1 MNDNTND
8 GTPNQGV
15 PADSANTPAAS
26 KPVEITLADR
36 TQAPTQA
43 PTQTPS
49 QTPNQAEPTPSSST
63 NITDQVASASRQLQ
77 VLAERLSRNLIG
89 QEQVVRQVII
99 TMLAGG
105 HVLLEGV
112 PGLGKTLLV
121 RILANTFAGT
131 FKRIQFTPD
140 LMPSDVTGHA
150 LFDMKEGKF
159 RVRQGPV
166 FTNILLADE
175 INRAPAKTQAAL
187 LEVMQEKRVT
197 IEGRSHPVP
206 LPFMVLATQNPLEQE
221 GTYPLPE
228 AELDRFLMKVLIDYP
243 SEVDEV
249 TLTRMVTANV
259 RDDTLSGEQ
268 KALMNAEQVQTL
280 QAVINQITIDD
291 QVVDY
296 AVRLVRATRSST
308 AIRQGAGPRASIALV
323 RCAKVNAVIEGRDF
337 VLPDDVKAVAL
348 PVMRHRIVLSA
359 DAEID
364 GIDADHMLHTLLEK
378 VDAPR
383 L

>member
-1 MNDNTND
+1 MTD
-8 GTPNQGV
+8 TPL
-15 PADSANTPAAS
+15 T
-26 KPVEITLADR
+26 VE
-36 TQAPTQA
+36 QATEHLRALCQRVSE
-43 PTQTPS
+43 T
-49 QTPNQAEPTPSSST
+49 
-63 NITDQVASASRQLQ
+63 
-77 VLAERLSRNLIG
+77 LIG
-89 QEQVVRQVII
+89 QEHVVNQVVT

-121 RILANTFAGT
+121 RILADAFAGT

-150 LFDMKEGKF
+150 LYDMKEGKF

-166 FTNILLADE
+166 FTNLLLADE
-175 INRAPAKTQAAL
+175 INRAPAKTQASL

-197 IEGRSHPVP
+197 IEGRSHAVP
-206 LPFMVLATQNPLEQE
+206 LPFMVLATQNPLDQE

-243 SEVDEV
+243 SESHEIQ
-249 TLTRMVTANV
+249 LTRMVTSNTS
-259 RDDTLSGEQ
+259 DDPMQSDRE
-268 KALMNAEQVQTL
+268 ALMSSTDMQAL
-280 QAVINQITIDD
+280 QQCINDITVDD
-291 QVVDY
+291 QIVDY
-296 AVRLVRATRSST
+296 AVRLVRATRAST

-323 RCAKVNAVIEGRDF
+323 RCARVNAVLEGRDF
-337 VLPDDVKAVAL
+337 VLPDDIKAVAL
-348 PVMRHRIVLSA
+348 PVMRHRIALSA

-364 GIDADHMLHTLLEK
+364 GVNADDMLRALLDK
-378 VDAPR
+378 VEAPR

>member
-1 MNDNTND
+1 MTDIPPNPNTGSEDNSAVSATA
-8 GTPNQGV
+8 TATAAP
-15 PADSANTPAAS
+15 DSGQR
-26 KPVEITLADR
+26 KV
-36 TQAPTQA
+36 
-43 PTQTPS
+43 
-49 QTPNQAEPTPSSST
+49 AE
-63 NITDQVASASRQLQ
+63 ASAQLAT
-77 VLAERLSRNLIG
+77 LAERINLALIG
-89 QEQVVRQVII
+89 QEEVVKQVII

-121 RILANTFAGT
+121 RILANAFAGT

-206 LPFMVLATQNPLEQE
+206 LPFMVLATQNPLDQE

-243 SEVDEV
+243 SEAHEV
-249 TLTRMVTANV
+249 QLTQLVTSNTT
-259 RDDTLSGEQ
+259 DDTLKTDQSP
-268 KALMNAEQVQTL
+268 LMNAEQVQQL
-280 QAVINQITIDD
+280 QSAINQITIDE

-296 AVRLVRATRSST
+296 AVRLVRATRNST

-323 RCAKVNAVIEGRDF
+323 RCAKVNAVMEGRDF
-337 VLPDDVKAVAL
+337 VLPDDIKAVAL

-364 GIDADHMLHTLLEK
+364 GVDADEMLQTLLEK